1 MSVKACDRSTSNMEF
16 LKNARDIEINIIK
29 CTINKSKKYRFFYN
43 KLIDMS
49 IELLNHVK
57 KGNSIYVENQNDV
70 MLRSQ
75 EFKLAIAESQAMLS
89 QIEIMYFLFKDA
101 GISIKLVENIA
112 DMINTEIMLL
122 KGLLKADRVTI
133 VLIQMGWLRIYI
145 D

>member
-122 KGLLKADRVTI
+122 KVLLKADRVKYKN
-133 VLIQMGWLRIYI
+133 LIKEN
-145 D
+145 

>member
-43 KLIDMS
+43 KLIDMA

-122 KGLLKADRVTI
+122 KGLLKADRVKYKN
-133 VLIQMGWLRIYI
+133 LIKEN
-145 D
+145 

>member
-122 KGLLKADRVTI
+122 KGLLKADRVKYKN
-133 VLIQMGWLRIYI
+133 LIKEN
-145 D
+145 